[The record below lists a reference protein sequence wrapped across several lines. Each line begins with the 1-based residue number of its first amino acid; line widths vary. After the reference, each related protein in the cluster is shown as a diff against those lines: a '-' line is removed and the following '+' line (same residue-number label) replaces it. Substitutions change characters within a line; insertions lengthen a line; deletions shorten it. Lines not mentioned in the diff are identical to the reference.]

1 MNKDIKLFKASL
13 KDMMKLFLFN
23 FIIISSFFFLITIV
37 IMDKSFD
44 ELSLSTLLYLLIYPI
59 IIGLTQSFVN
69 RNGVITIENK
79 DGIVSERK
87 IIESLLDEMNYE
99 KNFND
104 NTSTQ
109 YSQKSRL
116 KKLFNLLIDERLRVT
131 YEKDTIIV
139 LSRKR
144 ILERLETGL
153 IPFTN
158 QNAP

>member
-1 MNKDIKLFKASL
+1 MNKEMKLFKASL

-23 FIIISSFFFLITIV
+23 FIIISSGYLLITIV

-44 ELSLSTLLYLLIYPI
+44 ELSLPTMLYLLIYPI
-59 IIGLTQSFVN
+59 IIGLTLSFVN
-69 RNGVITIENK
+69 RNGVIIIENK
-79 DGIVSERK
+79 DGIESERK

-99 KNFND
+99 KNVND
-104 NTSTQ
+104 NTFTE
-109 YSQKSRL
+109 YSQKSRF

-131 YEKDTIIV
+131 YENDSIIV

-153 IPFTN
+153 KYVE
-158 QNAP
+158 

>member
-1 MNKDIKLFKASL
+1 MNKEMKLFKASL

-23 FIIISSFFFLITIV
+23 FIIISSGYLLITIV

-44 ELSLSTLLYLLIYPI
+44 ELSLPTMLYLLIYPI

-69 RNGVITIENK
+69 RNGVIIIENK
-79 DGIVSERK
+79 DGIESERK
-87 IIESLLDEMNYE
+87 IIERLLDEMNYE
-99 KNFND
+99 KSVND
-104 NTSTQ
+104 NTFTE
-109 YSQKSRL
+109 YSQKSRF

-131 YEKDTIIV
+131 YENDSIIV

-153 IPFTN
+153 KYVE
-158 QNAP
+158 